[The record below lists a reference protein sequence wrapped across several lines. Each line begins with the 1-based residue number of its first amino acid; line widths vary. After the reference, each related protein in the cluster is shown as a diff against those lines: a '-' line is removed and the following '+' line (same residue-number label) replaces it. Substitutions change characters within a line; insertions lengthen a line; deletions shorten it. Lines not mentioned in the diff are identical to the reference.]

1 MTMQSLFMMVL
12 LSSSLASLVMGR
24 VGCSMYSANDFVIST
39 EHPSYPRFSHWLQ
52 QFEIRVETE
61 GHLAHLFR
69 NWVQNDKYIE
79 ETNFQNLTYTL
90 GHNQFSGM
98 DEYEFAEFLHKG
110 GLLTSSSSSLP
121 EQGKRQAEAELR
133 RFLRGSDLVNGADE
147 GDLVDIVL
155 DLDQD
160 EMWQS
165 STTLPLAIDWRALG
179 AVTPVKDQGQC
190 GSCWSFS
197 TTGSL
202 EGAYFVS
209 TGVLQSFSEQE
220 LVSCDNF
227 KNGGTNLGC
236 NGGNV
241 EPTLTWVGKQGGIC
255 REEDYPYVSGTGK
268 VPDCSRSCSPVSG
281 TTVKKVIE
289 VTANSDT
296 AMMTALVQQPV
307 SVAIEADQ
315 SAFQLYKSG
324 VFTGAC
330 GANLDHAVLLVGYG
344 TDDSI
349 NGGTDYYIMKNSW
362 SASWGEQ
369 GYMRM
374 GRGVDPVSKKPYN
387 GGKGQCGVLMSGV
400 YPSFV

>member
-1 MTMQSLFMMVL
+1 MVSVLSVVVSMMSVV
-12 LSSSLASLVMGR
+12 SARM
-24 VGCSMYSANDFVIST
+24 GCSMYSASDFVLST
-39 EHPSYPRFSHWLQ
+39 EHPSYGRFSHWLQ
-52 QFEIRVETE
+52 QFEVRVETE
-61 GHLAHLFR
+61 GHMAHLFR
-69 NWVQNDKYIE
+69 NWVQNDKFIE
-79 ETNFQNLTYTL
+79 YTNFQNLTYTL

-110 GLLTSSSSSLP
+110 GFFREIVGIDSKT
-121 EQGKRQAEAELR
+121 QAENEFR
-133 RFLRGSDLVNGADE
+133 RFLRGSDLVNGVDE
-147 GDLVDIVL
+147 EDTLLDIETDLE
-155 DLDQD
+155 QD

-165 STTLPLAIDWRALG
+165 STTLPLDVDWRTLG

-220 LVSCDNF
+220 LVSCDNL
-227 KNGGTNLGC
+227 KHGGTNLGC

-241 EPTLTWVGKQGGIC
+241 EPTLNWVGKQGGIC
-255 REEDYPYVSGTGK
+255 REQDYPYVSGNGK
-268 VPDCSRSCSPVSG
+268 VPDCSHTCSPVSG
-281 TTVKKVIE
+281 TTVKKVVE

-315 SAFQLYKSG
+315 STFQLYKSG

-344 TDDSI
+344 TDVST
-349 NGGTDYYIMKNSW
+349 GADYYIMKNSW
-362 SASWGEQ
+362 SASWGEE

-374 GRGVDPVSKKPYN
+374 GRGLDPVSGKPYN
-387 GGKGQCGVLMSGV
+387 AGKGQCGVLMSGV
-400 YPSFV
+400 YPSFL